1 MWSDWLDVHD
11 CSFSLSALWCPP
23 SAPTILLGFL
33 LPWTWGL
40 SSLLLQQSAATAPY
54 LSCGVAPLSHRP
66 YPPARGSSS
75 RLCSC
80 AIGPLLQQQKIPS
93 HLIKEK
99 CFVTKPFISYGSS
112 TRFINISYLLS
123 LKQCFLILSSVYF
136 HQSKGLWRFILCNLC
151 Y

>member
-1 MWSDWLDVHD
+1 MWSDWLDVRD

-23 SAPTILLGFL
+23 SAPTVLLGFL
-33 LPWTWGL
+33 LPWTWSL
-40 SSLLLQQSAATAPY
+40 CSLLLQQSAAAAPY
-54 LSCGVAPLSHRP
+54 LSCRVAPLGHRP
-66 YPPARGSSS
+66 CPRVWGSSS
-75 RLCSC
+75 WPHSR
-80 AIGPLLQQQKIPS
+80 AVGPLLQQQKIPS

-112 TRFINISYLLS
+112 TWFINISYPLS

-136 HQSKGLWRFILCNLC
+136 HQPKGLWCFILCNSC